1 MQVQAPQ
8 APQPAQLPPPAQPA
22 APGTP
27 SGPYVYTTTQVSG
40 PEAVLA
46 AARAAREELGN
57 QLERLEERR
66 SELAQ
71 EMRRGPEG
79 VYRDGIERRI
89 SSIDQRIAE
98 VEKQIAAA
106 DDAVAKA
113 AAVPGAT
120 VERPEPPPPPDPN
133 AAMENVAI
141 VSTVFTVFVLFP
153 LAIAYA
159 RRLWRRG
166 AVAVA
171 ELPKVLA
178 ERLTRLDQAVDTI
191 AIEVERISEGQRF
204 LTKVM
209 TDNAGRALG
218 AGPAQPVE
226 INAREGV
233 AVPRSTSR

>member
-1 MQVQAPQ
+1 MREAQ
-8 APQPAQLPPPAQPA
+8 QPVPPVSPTPATPPVG
-22 APGTP
+22 PGP

-46 AARAAREELGN
+46 AARAARDELGN
-57 QLERLEERR
+57 QLQRLEERR
-66 SELAQ
+66 GELAQ
-71 EMRRGPEG
+71 EMRRGAEG
-79 VYRDGIERRI
+79 VGRDGIERRI
-89 SSIDQRIAE
+89 AALDQRIVE

-113 AAVPGAT
+113 AAVPGAV
-120 VERPEPPPPPDPN
+120 VEHPDPPEPPNPD
-133 AAMENVAI
+133 AQMENVAI
-141 VSTVFTVFVLFP
+141 VSTVFTLFVLFP
-153 LAIAYA
+153 LTIAYA
-159 RRLWRRG
+159 RRIWRRG
-166 AVAVA
+166 ALAVTD
-171 ELPKVLA
+171 LPKILA

-209 TDNAGRALG
+209 TDNTGRALG

-226 INAREGV
+226 INAREGA

>member
-1 MQVQAPQ
+1 M
-8 APQPAQLPPPAQPA
+8 
-22 APGTP
+22 
-27 SGPYVYTTTQVSG
+27 
-40 PEAVLA
+40 A

-66 SELAQ
+66 RELSQ
-71 EMRRGPEG
+71 EMRRGVDGINREG
-79 VYRDGIERRI
+79 VERRI
-89 SSIDQRIAE
+89 SAVDQRIAE
-98 VEKQIAAA
+98 VEKQIATA

-113 AAVPGAT
+113 AAVPGAV
-120 VERPEPPPPPDPN
+120 VEHPDPPPPPDPN

-141 VSTVFTVFVLFP
+141 VSTVFTLFVLFP
-153 LAIAYA
+153 LTLAYA

-166 AVAVA
+166 AIAVA

-209 TDNAGRALG
+209 TDNTGRPLG

>member
-1 MQVQAPQ
+1 MYEAQQPVPPVSPTPAVPQVG
-8 APQPAQLPPPAQPA
+8 
-22 APGTP
+22 PGTP
-27 SGPYVYTTTQVSG
+27 GGPYVYTTTQVSG

-46 AARAAREELGN
+46 AARAARDELGN
-57 QLERLEERR
+57 QLQRLEERR
-66 SELAQ
+66 TELAQ

-79 VYRDGIERRI
+79 IGRDGIERRI
-89 SSIDQRIAE
+89 SALDQRIAD

-113 AAVPGAT
+113 AAIPGAV
-120 VERPEPPPPPDPN
+120 VEHPDPPPPLNPD
-133 AAMENVAI
+133 AAMQNVAI
-141 VSTVFTVFVLFP
+141 VSTVFTLFVLFP
-153 LAIAYA
+153 LTIAYA

-166 AVAVA
+166 TVAIA

-209 TDNAGRALG
+209 TDNTGRALG

-233 AVPRSTSR
+233 PIPRSTSR

>member
-1 MQVQAPQ
+1 MREAQ
-8 APQPAQLPPPAQPA
+8 QPVPPVSPTPTLPPVGPGPA
-22 APGTP
+22 
-27 SGPYVYTTTQVSG
+27 GPYYTRTQVSG

-66 SELAQ
+66 RELTQ

-79 VYRDGIERRI
+79 TSRDGIERRI
-89 SSIDQRIAE
+89 SSLDQRIAE
-98 VEKQIAAA
+98 VEKQIATA

-113 AAVPGAT
+113 AAIPGAV
-120 VERPEPPPPPDPN
+120 VEHPDPPPPPDPN
-133 AAMENVAI
+133 AAMESVAI
-141 VSTVFTVFVLFP
+141 VSTVFTMFVLFP

-166 AVAVA
+166 ALAVA

-209 TDNAGRALG
+209 TDNTGRPLG

-226 INAREGV
+226 ISAREGG
-233 AVPRSTSR
+233 AVPRSPSR